1 MRLYS
6 AARVPLVFRAQLKP
20 NVPSMPASSLDS
32 RLATRRSV
40 PCWLLIALLASV
52 CCVGCVRRRMTIRTN
67 PPGAQVY
74 VDDYELGPT
83 PISAD
88 FTYYGNRKIRLVKDG
103 YETETFLQSVPAPWY
118 QIPPLDFFAE
128 NLVPGEIRDQR
139 TFNYQL
145 SPQRMVPSEELLQRG
160 EDLRRGVRPAGVRPA
175 RAVAPDAGAS
185 IAPMGP
191 GAEPIPPGVGGY
203 PIHTLPPSGR

>member
-1 MRLYS
+1 
-6 AARVPLVFRAQLKP
+6 
-20 NVPSMPASSLDS
+20 
-32 RLATRRSV
+32 
-40 PCWLLIALLASV
+40 
-52 CCVGCVRRRMTIRTN
+52 MTIRTN

-103 YETETFLQSVPAPWY
+103 YETATFLQPVPAPWY

-145 SPQRMVPSEELLQRG
+145 SPQRVVPSEELLQRG
-160 EDLRRGVRPAGVRPA
+160 EDLRRGVRPAGIRPA
-175 RAVAPDAGAS
+175 PAVAPGAGPM
-185 IAPMGP
+185 IAPPMAP
-191 GAEPIPPGVGGY
+191 GAEPIQPGVGGH
-203 PIHTLPPSGR
+203 PIHPLPPSGR

>member
-1 MRLYS
+1 
-6 AARVPLVFRAQLKP
+6 
-20 NVPSMPASSLDS
+20 
-32 RLATRRSV
+32 
-40 PCWLLIALLASV
+40 
-52 CCVGCVRRRMTIRTN
+52 MTIRTN

-103 YETETFLQSVPAPWY
+103 YETATFLQPVPAPWY

-175 RAVAPDAGAS
+175 PPVAPGGGS
-185 IAPMGP
+185 VRGGSGIAPMGP

-203 PIHTLPPSGR
+203 PIHPLPPSGR

>member
-1 MRLYS
+1 
-6 AARVPLVFRAQLKP
+6 
-20 NVPSMPASSLDS
+20 
-32 RLATRRSV
+32 
-40 PCWLLIALLASV
+40 
-52 CCVGCVRRRMTIRTN
+52 MTIRTN

-103 YETETFLQSVPAPWY
+103 YETETFLQPVPAPWY

-145 SPQRMVPSEELLQRG
+145 SPQRMVPSEELLQRA
-160 EDLRRGVRPAGVRPA
+160 EDLRRGVRPAG
-175 RAVAPDAGAS
+175 AVTQGTGPG
-185 IAPMGP
+185 IAPMGR
-191 GAEPIPPGVGGY
+191 GAEPIPPGVGGH
-203 PIHTLPPSGR
+203 PIHALPPSGR